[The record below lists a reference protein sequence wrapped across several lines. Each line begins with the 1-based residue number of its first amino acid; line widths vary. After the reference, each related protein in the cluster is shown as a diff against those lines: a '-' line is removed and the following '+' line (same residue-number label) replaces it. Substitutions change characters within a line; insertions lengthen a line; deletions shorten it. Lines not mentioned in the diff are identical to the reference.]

1 MGVYSITRAL
11 CWPTY
16 PWADVNTPVPLRA
29 YDGKCWVVENRTR
42 NGHEANVYVCIAGV
56 QRPDGRVERH
66 IIVDELGARD
76 PLTAAEARQLARALI
91 AAADD
96 VDRLAGGE

>member
-1 MGVYSITRAL
+1 M
-11 CWPTY
+11 
-16 PWADVNTPVPLRA
+16 
-29 YDGKCWVVENRTR
+29 
-42 NGHEANVYVCIAGV
+42 
-56 QRPDGRVERH
+56 QRPDGGVERH

-91 AAADD
+91 AADD

>member
-1 MGVYSITRAL
+1 MTASVGWSRTAPATATRRT
-11 CWPTY
+11 CT
-16 PWADVNTPVPLRA
+16 WASP
-29 YDGKCWVVENRTR
+29 
-42 NGHEANVYVCIAGV
+42 GV
-56 QRPDGRVERH
+56 QRPDGGVERH

-91 AAADD
+91 AADD